1 MYVCVHVRV
10 RVCVC
15 VRARNMRVDIRVQT
29 RLRWMCLYKYICVCI
44 KKMDKPVPGWLTF
57 LICLHR
63 EFVRLQQGNGMQQI
77 NHKELEE
84 SGDIKMG
91 T

>member
-1 MYVCVHVRV
+1 
-10 RVCVC
+10 
-15 VRARNMRVDIRVQT
+15 
-29 RLRWMCLYKYICVCI
+29 
-44 KKMDKPVPGWLTF
+44 MDKPVPGWLTF